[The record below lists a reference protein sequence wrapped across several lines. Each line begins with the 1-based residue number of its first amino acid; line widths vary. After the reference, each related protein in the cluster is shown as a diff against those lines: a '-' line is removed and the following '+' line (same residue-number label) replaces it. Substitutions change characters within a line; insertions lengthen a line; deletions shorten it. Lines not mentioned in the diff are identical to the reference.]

1 MTVNFGA
8 FQLYKFTHLNLS
20 MTPEGTPIDTVAVTE
35 LYLETFF
42 STPYS
47 PIKPKVPTL
56 QRGKLINQI

>member
-1 MTVNFGA
+1 
-8 FQLYKFTHLNLS
+8 

-35 LYLETFF
+35 LYFETFF

-56 QRGKLINQI
+56 Q